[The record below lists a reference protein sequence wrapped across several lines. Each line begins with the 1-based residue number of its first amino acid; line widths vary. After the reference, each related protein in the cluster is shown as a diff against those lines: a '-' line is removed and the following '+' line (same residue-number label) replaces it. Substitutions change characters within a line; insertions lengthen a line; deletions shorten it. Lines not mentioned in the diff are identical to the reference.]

1 MILERNSHVT
11 FVESFFEAFA
21 EKETVKLKSKMALID
36 FKFFIICA
44 VSFMYFL
51 NKHSFFKNFQ

>member
-1 MILERNSHVT
+1 MISERNSHVT

-51 NKHSFFKNFQ
+51 NKH

>member
-36 FKFFIICA
+36 FKFFIILEICL
-44 VSFMYFL
+44 L
-51 NKHSFFKNFQ
+51 NLL